1 MKKFFIL
8 FISIFSFC
16 ISVSAIDINS
26 KYAIVYNLNDNNII
40 YEKDSNQKSEIA
52 SLTKIMTTI
61 LTIENVKNL
70 DDIVTVKY
78 DDLVGLNGYSV
89 AGFKV
94 GDQVTY
100 TDLIYGLM
108 LPSGGDAGQILAN
121 NISGTTLEFAN
132 LMNKKAE
139 ELGMKNTHFSNP
151 IGMDEDNYSTAYDM
165 ALLVK
170 YAIKNNTFKE
180 VFSKENYTTTNNIKL
195 EKTTSNIAKKYNIDI
210 SSITGSK
217 TGFTNAANYCLASTA
232 TLNDVNYLVVTLNA
246 EKNPNHIKDSMNLYN
261 YFDSNYSYK
270 EILKDNQLLKT
281 IKVKHSK
288 TKEYRIVSKKSIKK
302 YLSNDFNI
310 DKIKYKYTGIKELTR
325 KIKKGDYLGK
335 VKIVYDNKT
344 LDTYKVYLDKDIK
357 YYNYWL
363 LLIPLGIIVFVIFIK
378 IKLKKQKRRLK
389 NPFRK

>member
-132 LMNKKAE
+132 LMNKKSE

-270 EILKDNQLLKT
+270 EILKDNQLLNT

-325 KIKKGDYLGK
+325 KIKKGDYLGR

>member
-195 EKTTSNIAKKYNIDI
+195 EKTTSNIAKKYNIYI
-210 SSITGSK
+210 
-217 TGFTNAANYCLASTA
+217 TA

-288 TKEYRIVSKKSIKK
+288 TKEYRIVSKK
-302 YLSNDFNI
+302 
-310 DKIKYKYTGIKELTR
+310 
-325 KIKKGDYLGK
+325 
-335 VKIVYDNKT
+335 V
-344 LDTYKVYLDKDIK
+344 
-357 YYNYWL
+357 
-363 LLIPLGIIVFVIFIK
+363 
-378 IKLKKQKRRLK
+378 
-389 NPFRK
+389 

>member
-344 LDTYKVYLDKDIK
+344 LDTYKVYLDNDIK

-363 LLIPLGIIVFVIFIK
+363 LLIPLGIIVFLIFIK

>member
-170 YAIKNNTFKE
+170 YAVKNNTFKE

-344 LDTYKVYLDKDIK
+344 LDTYKVYLDNDIK

-363 LLIPLGIIVFVIFIK
+363 LLIPLGIIVFLIFIK

>member
-151 IGMDEDNYSTAYDM
+151 IGMDENNYSTAYDM

-270 EILKDNQLLKT
+270 EILKDNQLLNT

-325 KIKKGDYLGK
+325 KIKKGDYLGR

>member
-151 IGMDEDNYSTAYDM
+151 IGMDENNYSTAYDM

-270 EILKDNQLLKT
+270 EILKDNQLLNT

-344 LDTYKVYLDKDIK
+344 LDTYKVYLDNDIK

-363 LLIPLGIIVFVIFIK
+363 LLIPLGIIVFLIFIK

>member
-151 IGMDEDNYSTAYDM
+151 IGMDENNYSTAYDM

-270 EILKDNQLLKT
+270 EILKDNQLLNT

-344 LDTYKVYLDKDIK
+344 LDTYKVYLDNDIK

>member
-26 KYAIVYNLNDNNII
+26 KYAIDYNLNDNNII

-132 LMNKKAE
+132 LMNKKSE

-270 EILKDNQLLKT
+270 EILKDNQLLNT

-325 KIKKGDYLGK
+325 KIKKGDYLGR